1 MSAGPVNSR
10 TPFSAFSLKAGGF
23 LHAQSAERR
32 RLRLGIAREGE
43 VIRLRHKWDGGCMWT
58 LPGTKVG
65 DYIAKRYVV
74 S

>member
-1 MSAGPVNSR
+1 VGRVASR
-10 TPFSAFSLKAGGF
+10 LSKL
-23 LHAQSAERR
+23 
-32 RLRLGIAREGE
+32 AREGE